1 MTGADMTGAGMT
13 GAHDSE
19 AAARQANGYL
29 GQLCELTYRC
39 LQAIDSDAS
48 EELAILL
55 GQRQTVMSEIDRL
68 HVHDLADSPNDLANS
83 PETARIGHLENGS
96 TERERRDLLHLL
108 DSLDGEMIRLAT
120 LKRDAFLADFQKA
133 SSPFHGL
140 PDHAAGRLFNRIG

>member
-1 MTGADMTGAGMT
+1 MN
-13 GAHDSE
+13 GAHDPE
-19 AAARQANGYL
+19 AAARQVNGHL

-55 GQRQTVMSEIDRL
+55 GQRQTVMLVIDSL
-68 HVHDLADSPNDLANS
+68 HVHDCGNS
-83 PETARIGHLENGS
+83 PETMRIGHLENGHM
-96 TERERRDLLHLL
+96 ECERRDLLHLL
-108 DSLDGEMIRLAT
+108 DSLNREMVRLAT

-140 PDHAAGRLFNRIG
+140 PDHAAGRLFSRIG